1 MSTSVVPALIDA
13 LVARCDAAL
22 SAVSVYDGY
31 GVTDNPGDFLMVG
44 VEDPDSQDS
53 ASSSDASQEVATM
66 GTNRSR
72 DERGTVSCVALSW
85 NGDGDQKAARDRV
98 YATTAAVESLLRAN
112 PDLGIPGYALVVTG
126 FGADQRLM
134 QNQDTD
140 GAEAAVFFTV
150 RFRARL

>member
-1 MSTSVVPALIDA
+1 MATSVVPALIDA
-13 LVARCDAAL
+13 LVDRCDAAIT
-22 SAVSVYDGY
+22 AASVYDGY
-31 GVTDNPGDFLMVG
+31 GVTDEPGNFLMIG

-53 ASSSDASQEVATM
+53 ASSSDASQDVATM

-85 NGDGDQKAARDRV
+85 NGNGDQKDARDKV
-98 YATTAAVESLLRAN
+98 YATTAAVESLLRAT
-112 PDLGIPGYALVVTG
+112 PDLGITGYALVVTG

-134 QNQDTD
+134 QNQDD
-140 GAEAAVFFTV
+140 SGAEAAVFFTV